1 MQPKIRVILEKA
13 IEEGAR
19 HGYARAY
26 KHNDDPSD
34 GAVIEAIGDA
44 VMDAIYD
51 YFTFDKEGLYVD

>member
-13 IEEGAR
+13 IEEGVR
-19 HGYARAY
+19 HGYSRAY

-44 VMDAIYD
+44 VMNAIDD
-51 YFTFDKEGLYVD
+51 YFTFDKEYND